1 MELTNVLGQAFQ
13 VNLDSIVYA
22 VARGSGAT
30 LLLSKGGVTV
40 EVEETVAEVVTASG
54 DGMTSFTA
62 SAGDV
67 TGTVAIN
74 PNYILT
80 VSSVDGGDSSLLV
93 VADNT
98 ATRLTVTVDTD
109 YSAMDA
115 IIEAASG
122 GASYLVY
129 TALLT
134 QADTDAPVA
143 TVLENTL
150 GGTVVWSYSA
160 VGIYLATLSGAFTAN
175 KTWCSVTCTWAGS
188 DYMAQLARIN
198 ANAVRL
204 FVEVDGDGTL
214 ADDWAGVSVEIRV
227 YP

>member
-1 MELTNVLGQAFQ
+1 MQLTNILGQAFQ
-13 VNLDSIVYA
+13 VNLDSVVYA
-22 VARGSGAT
+22 VSRTGGAT

-40 EVEETVAEVVTASG
+40 DVEETVAEVVTASDG
-54 DGMTSFTA
+54 GMTSFTA

-80 VSSVDGGDSSLLV
+80 VTSVDSGNSSLLV
-93 VADNT
+93 VSDNT
-98 ATRLTVTVDTD
+98 ATRLTVTVTTD

-122 GASYLVY
+122 GASYSVY

-134 QADTDAPVA
+134 QTGTDAPVA

-150 GGTVVWSYSA
+150 GGTVVWSY
-160 VGIYLATLSGAFTAN
+160 VGTGNYTGTLAAAFTEN
-175 KTWCSVTCTWAGS
+175 KTWFSANVGYDDDDAFALFC
-188 DYMAQLARIN
+188 LRI
-198 ANAVRL
+198 
-204 FVEVDGDGTL
+204 DGDSVKVQVR
-214 ADDWAGVSVEIRV
+214 DDGGVLLDGLVLGSIEIRV